1 MMKQLDC
8 KGLACPQ
15 PVLKTKGIIESHPEE
30 TEFAVTLDNA
40 ASAQNVLRF
49 FESQGFAATLAEK
62 NGEFIVHGTRS
73 GKRLARPVPA
83 PSETSGQRTLIF
95 VTSDRLGSGDDVLGA
110 GLMFNFIS
118 TLNEMGETLWRIIFV
133 NSGVKLAIGGAKTL
147 PALQHLEAQGVSMLV
162 CGTCLNHFNLLEQK
176 SVGETTNM
184 LDVVTSLHLADKV
197 ITV

>member
-1 MMKQLDC
+1 MEKLDC

-15 PVLKTKGIIESHPEE
+15 PVLRTKGLIESHPEG

-40 ASAQNVLRF
+40 ASAQNVVRF
-49 FESQGFAATLAEK
+49 FESRGFTATRAEK
-62 NGEFIVHGTRS
+62 DGEFIIHGTRS
-73 GKRLARPVPA
+73 DRRVSRPFSA
-83 PSETSGQRTLIF
+83 QSETSGQKTLIF
-95 VTSDRLGSGDDVLGA
+95 ITSDRLGSGDDVLGG

-118 TLNEMGETLWRIIFV
+118 TLNEMGDTLWRIVFV
-133 NSGVKLAIGGAKTL
+133 NSGVKLAIEGAKTL
-147 PALQHLEAQGVSMLV
+147 PALQHLEAQGVSILV

-176 SVGETTNM
+176 QVGETTNM